1 MNAALACAYSF
12 RAVTPRRANCRGFGS
27 GSFLS
32 ASAGAVVPTPDGSPL
47 PGAGSETDPATDRMD
62 TPAVPAAD
70 AALAQA
76 RKLLEGVK

>member
-1 MNAALACAYSF
+1 MNAALACAYSI
-12 RAVTPRRANCRGFGS
+12 RAVTPRRANCRGFGP
-27 GSFLS
+27 GSLFS
-32 ASAGAVVPTPDGSPL
+32 ASRAVASPAWSRPL